1 VTASGGDDCAV
12 TEGTGSCALNGAA
25 AVPASCAATGTGTCT
40 VNGLSC
46 DATVTDPVTT
56 CTFTAAVDV
65 VPATGCDGS
74 IAVAGVTLAQ
84 ACVSNEFA
92 GNCSYSNGVESG
104 GGHMFGDAVG
114 IIFQNDAVAT
124 PATAA
129 TCVVDNQAAGNCTMI
144 RDVLGS
150 GTEYE
155 CKNCWADWQ
164 NYKVTQIKG
173 NMWPATIA
181 IWALFLFVVI
191 LVCINN
197 VMIATDDGESW
208 EGVEGILKIVGFV
221 FNGLVLLMGMLTMI
235 GGIVAHV
242 DLTDGCPAGGDCS
255 NWAVYGVITLGI
267 FFFLIAIMSVVGL
280 VLGNAIGKLLIR
292 VADLIFVLMS
302 LLLMMMGI
310 GFVIVA
316 GAMDDI
322 NAKYNDNFD
331 TVRAQYESEN
341 PGYCGTAATGLL
353 SNADCRTKIK
363 ADAESKMTTIAIILG
378 IVCFSFIFIIYLT
391 FQAVFI
397 YKNGDGDD
405 DDDDDDDDE

>member
-1 VTASGGDDCAV
+1 
-12 TEGTGSCALNGAA
+12 
-25 AVPASCAATGTGTCT
+25 
-40 VNGLSC
+40 
-46 DATVTDPVTT
+46 
-56 CTFTAAVDV
+56 VD
-65 VPATGCDGS
+65 
-74 IAVAGVTLAQ
+74 
-84 ACVSNEFA
+84 
-92 GNCSYSNGVESG
+92 SG

-114 IIFQNDAVAT
+114 TICRNDAVAT

-129 TCVVDNQAAGNCTMI
+129 NCVVDSEAAGNCTKI
-144 RDVLGS
+144 HDVLGS

-164 NYKVTQIKG
+164 TYQVTQIKG

-191 LVCINN
+191 LVCLNN
-197 VMIATDDGESW
+197 VMIATDEGESW
-208 EGVEGILKIVGFV
+208 EGVDGIMKIVGFV
-221 FNGLVLLMGMLTMI
+221 FNGLVLLMGLLTMI

-242 DLTDGCPAGGDCS
+242 DLSDGCPDGKDCS

-363 ADAESKMTTIAIILG
+363 TDAESKMTTIAIILG